1 MLKQGRANS
10 KKNPSSTPG
19 KRAFWLCL
27 PQKCHGKQFSP
38 RFLWPRGTKD
48 ALKRDKILLLHTL
61 ARKASGPDILA
72 TSPMMHLLV
81 LKLHCSAIEVVVNA
95 DAVHHRHH
103 EVVRTE
109 LVGGSLAMHESPL
122 RPVIPVAIP
131 PAQTVPLMESLA
143 PTMVLVMP
151 ALPQPAVLLVP
162 MVLSPRAL
170 PLTDDYYLES
180 QRFTHGGSTRLHRT
194 KQCSLFD

>member
-1 MLKQGRANS
+1 
-10 KKNPSSTPG
+10 
-19 KRAFWLCL
+19 
-27 PQKCHGKQFSP
+27 
-38 RFLWPRGTKD
+38 
-48 ALKRDKILLLHTL
+48 
-61 ARKASGPDILA
+61 
-72 TSPMMHLLV
+72 MMHLLV

-95 DAVHHRHH
+95 DAVHGRHH

-122 RPVIPVAIP
+122 RPVMPPV
-131 PAQTVPLMESLA
+131 QEVPLMDSLA

-151 ALPQPAVLLVP
+151 VFPQPAVLLAP
-162 MVLSPRAL
+162 MVLSPVAL